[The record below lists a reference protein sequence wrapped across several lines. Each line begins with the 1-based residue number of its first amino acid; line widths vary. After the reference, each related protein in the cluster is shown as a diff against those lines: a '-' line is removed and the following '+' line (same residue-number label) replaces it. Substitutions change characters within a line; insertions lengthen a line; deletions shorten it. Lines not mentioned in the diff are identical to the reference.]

1 MNRNTFFVIVQ
12 GHNLEAA
19 AQFSAV
25 LAVKTGDISYAAFK
39 RRIIQLQLFSNTL
52 FYFSTVV

>member
-39 RRIIQLQLFSNTL
+39 RRIIQLFSNTL